1 MKHLVE
7 WFSRNHIAANFLMWG
22 ILATGFLSWFQ
33 LRKEIF
39 PDLQLNTVSV
49 QVPYPNAAPEEVEK
63 DVRLA
68 AAIEWYRSG
77 LISQGRAAE
86 LAGVPRATFI
96 DELARRKIDVF
107 TVDFEELRAEIG
119 LA

>member
-1 MKHLVE
+1 MATLTLELPEKL
-7 WFSRNHIAANFLMWG
+7 FS
-22 ILATGFLSWFQ
+22 
-33 LRKEIF
+33 
-39 PDLQLNTVSV
+39 DLKRS
-49 QVPYPNAAPEEVEK
+49 PEEVEK

-68 AAIEWYRSG
+68 AAIEWYRMG

-86 LAGVPRATFI
+86 LAGVPRASFI

-107 TVDFEELRAEIG
+107 AVDLEELRAEIG

>member
-1 MKHLVE
+1 MTTWYFGE
-7 WFSRNHIAANFLMWG
+7 TIASAL
-22 ILATGFLSWFQ
+22 T
-33 LRKEIF
+33 
-39 PDLQLNTVSV
+39 DLNRS
-49 QVPYPNAAPEEVEK
+49 PEEVEK

-68 AAIEWYRSG
+68 AAIEWYRTG

-86 LAGVPRATFI
+86 LAGVPLAGFI

-107 TVDFEELRAEIG
+107 HVDLEELRAEIG